1 MQIDLNLCFP
11 EPREG
16 EVRGP
21 LPKQQLFLDLALDP
35 KGPKYIRY
43 CGGIG
48 SGKTLIGCVTVI
60 SLAVLYPGDYLIA
73 RQFMPELIDT
83 TYQTFKSI
91 CPPELIV
98 DDQIARRTIVLRAAN
113 G

>member
-1 MQIDLNLCFP
+1 
-11 EPREG
+11 
-16 EVRGP
+16 
-21 LPKQQLFLDLALDP
+21 

-60 SLAVLYPGDYLIA
+60 SWAVLYPGDYLIA

-113 G
+113 GGTSRIMFRGLEEPDKHRSLNLSGFYIDES